1 MYGDK
6 FDGWGFCAVFCL
18 NGLLLCAEGCI
29 IVVGME
35 DRGWRAGIGGVN
47 AGFWLNVVC
56 MVCFGQR
63 DMDRENEEDI
73 MNWLRAY
80 AEKIYRNLGQYF
92 RWLLFGVV
100 TGVAVGLFASL
111 FSWCLIQVTS
121 FRMGHR
127 YMFLTLPLGGLLIV
141 FTYKAFHFE
150 NNGGT
155 DSVIESIHSEITIPF
170 RMALLIFSSTIIT
183 ILCGGS
189 VGREGAALQ
198 IGGSIGKKLGDI
210 FHFNVKDKKII
221 LMSGMAAAFAAL
233 FGTPMAAAFFAME
246 VSSVG
251 IMYYAAL
258 VPCICAALIAHK
270 IAFSLGVQTEN
281 FHVMN
286 DLELSLIPGLKVVL
300 LAICCA
306 ILSIL
311 FCMMLQM
318 GEALFKKYF
327 SNLYIR
333 IAAGGLLLILLTL
346 ICGSQDY
353 LGTGMPVIEHALSG
367 TAIPWAFFFKMLFTV
382 ITISA
387 GYKGGE
393 IVPSLFIGATFGCTL
408 GALLGLPASLGAA
421 VGMIAVF
428 CGVTN
433 CPVTSI
439 LIAFELFGF
448 DDAYYFLIAVATSYM
463 LSGYY
468 SLYHSQ
474 TIVYSKFENKYVN
487 QPTSHRF

>member
-1 MYGDK
+1 
-6 FDGWGFCAVFCL
+6 
-18 NGLLLCAEGCI
+18 
-29 IVVGME
+29 
-35 DRGWRAGIGGVN
+35 
-47 AGFWLNVVC
+47 
-56 MVCFGQR
+56 
-63 DMDRENEEDI
+63 
-73 MNWLRAY
+73 MNWIKAY
-80 AEKIYRNLGQYF
+80 VLKIYHNMGQYL
-92 RWLLFGVV
+92 RWLFFSAL
-100 TGVAVGLFASL
+100 TGTAVGLFASL
-111 FSWCLIQVTS
+111 FSWCLNQATAL
-121 FRMGHR
+121 RTR
-127 YMFLTLPLGGLLIV
+127 NQYMFLTLPLGGLLIV
-141 FTYKAFHFE
+141 FLYKAFHYE

-155 DSVIESIHSEITIPF
+155 DSVIESIHSKIIIPF
-170 RMALLIFSSTIIT
+170 RMAFLIFCSTIIT

-198 IGGSIGKKLGDI
+198 IGGSMGKKLGDL
-210 FHFNVKDKKII
+210 FHFNETDKKII
-221 LMSGMAAAFAAL
+221 LMSGMAAAFSAL

-258 VPCICAALIAHK
+258 VPSICAALVANDIAK
-270 IAFSLGVQTEN
+270 FTGVQTEN

-300 LAICCA
+300 LAACCA

-318 GEALFKKYF
+318 GERVFKTYF

-333 IAAGGLLLILLTL
+333 IAAGGCLLILLTL
-346 ICGSQDY
+346 LTQSQDY
-353 LGTGMPVIEHALSG
+353 LGTGMPVIEHALAG
-367 TAIPWAFFFKMLFTV
+367 TALPWAFFFKMLFTV

-387 GYKGGE
+387 G
-393 IVPSLFIGATFGCTL
+393 CTA

-433 CPVTSI
+433 CPVTSL
-439 LIAFELFGF
+439 LISFELFGF

-487 QPTSHRF
+487 QHTSHRF

>member
-1 MYGDK
+1 
-6 FDGWGFCAVFCL
+6 
-18 NGLLLCAEGCI
+18 
-29 IVVGME
+29 
-35 DRGWRAGIGGVN
+35 
-47 AGFWLNVVC
+47 
-56 MVCFGQR
+56 
-63 DMDRENEEDI
+63 

-428 CGVTN
+428 CGVTLPRN
-433 CPVTSI
+433 LHPH
-439 LIAFELFGF
+439 
-448 DDAYYFLIAVATSYM
+448 
-463 LSGYY
+463 
-468 SLYHSQ
+468 SLRTLRLRRRLLLPHSRSHQ
-474 TIVYSKFENKYVN
+474 LHALRLLQPLPQPDHRLLQVRKQIR
-487 QPTSHRF
+487 QPTHQPPLLSPFSFPPEFFHHLPAHQPPVEETGVPAAGYVLQGSGGAGVFFAGAFYAMEMRP

>member
-1 MYGDK
+1 MGIASIIEKLFSMPVELCYIL
-6 FDGWGFCAVFCL
+6 FVYNPERRLFMGW
-18 NGLLLCAEGCI
+18 I
-29 IVVGME
+29 K
-35 DRGWRAGIGGVN
+35 
-47 AGFWLNVVC
+47 
-56 MVCFGQR
+56 
-63 DMDRENEEDI
+63 
-73 MNWLRAY
+73 AY
-80 AEKIYRNLGQYF
+80 VTKIYRNMGQYL
-92 RWLLFGVV
+92 RWLFFSGL
-100 TGVAVGLFASL
+100 TGAAVGLFASL
-111 FSWCLIQVTS
+111 FSWCLNHATA
-121 FRMGHR
+121 FRTQHH

-141 FTYKAFHFE
+141 FLYKAFHYE

-155 DSVIESIHSEITIPF
+155 DSVIESIHSEIIIPF
-170 RMALLIFSSTIIT
+170 RMAFLIFCSTIIT
-183 ILCGGS
+183 IFCGGS

-198 IGGSIGKKLGDI
+198 IGGSMGKKLGDI
-210 FHFNVKDKKII
+210 FHFNETDKKII
-221 LMSGMAAAFAAL
+221 LMSGMAAAFSAL

-258 VPCICAALIAHK
+258 VPSICAALVANDVAKYI
-270 IAFSLGVQTEN
+270 GVQTEN

-286 DLELSLIPGLKVVL
+286 DLELSLVPGLKVVL
-300 LAICCA
+300 LAACCA
-306 ILSIL
+306 MLSIL

-318 GEALFKKYF
+318 GEVFFKKYF

-333 IAAGGLLLILLTL
+333 ICAGGILLILLTL
-346 ICGSQDY
+346 LIGSQDY
-353 LGTGMPVIEHALSG
+353 LGTGMPIIEQALAG
-367 TAIPWAFFFKMLFTV
+367 NALPWAFLFKMIFTV

-393 IVPSLFIGATFGCTL
+393 IVPSVFIGATFGCTV

-433 CPVTSI
+433 CPITSV
-439 LIAFELFGF
+439 LISFELFGF
-448 DDAYYFLIAVATSYM
+448 DDAYYFLIAAATSYM

-487 QPTSHRF
+487 QHTSRPF